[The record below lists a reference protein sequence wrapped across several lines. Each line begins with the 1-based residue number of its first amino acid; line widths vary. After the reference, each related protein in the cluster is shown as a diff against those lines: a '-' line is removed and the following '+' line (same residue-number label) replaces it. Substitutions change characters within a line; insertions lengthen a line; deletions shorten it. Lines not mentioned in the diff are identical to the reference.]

1 MNWSI
6 SSFWKPSASSVP
18 QKVQRWM
25 SSMQRP
31 VPPNISSRC
40 ISEFP
45 ILNHPNFRR
54 IIRSVWLICEFAQD
68 PPVPFP
74 FWSRWI
80 CESFEVTCRLWIP
93 RAPLPAEKKNGN
105 DPWLS
110 AAMTTPT
117 PIWGRHL
124 EDQRRRPRHHPDLQ
138 EWHYVTT
145 CRDAGNFRHLR
156 TS

>member
-93 RAPLPAEKKNGN
+93 RAPLPAEKKKRKRPMAIGSYD
-105 DPWLS
+105 DPDANLGEAPWGS
-110 AAMTTPT
+110 TKKTTP
-117 PIWGRHL
+117 PPGSAGMALRNNL
-124 EDQRRRPRHHPDLQ
+124 PR
-138 EWHYVTT
+138 
-145 CRDAGNFRHLR
+145 CR
-156 TS
+156 